1 VNLIEATV
9 QGIPCLVRVTH
20 FSPGRPGRY
29 HGPAEDCFP
38 DEDPEFSYD
47 ILDRRGR
54 PAPWLARKATDADHD
69 RICELIEE
77 NAAQAA

>member
-1 VNLIEATV
+1 MNLIEATV

-29 HGPAEDCFP
+29 YGPAEDCYP

-54 PAPWLARKATDADHD
+54 PAPWLARKATDADHNK
-69 RICELIEE
+69 ISELILE
-77 NAAQAA
+77 AAAETA

>member
-1 VNLIEATV
+1 MPCIEATV
-9 QGIPCLVRVTH
+9 QGIPCLVKVTH

-29 HGPAEDCFP
+29 HGPAEDCYP

-54 PAPWLARKATDADHD
+54 PAPWLARKATDADHE
-69 RICELIEE
+69 RISELILEAVAE
-77 NAAQAA
+77 TA

>member
-1 VNLIEATV
+1 MNLIEATV
-9 QGIPCLVRVTH
+9 QGIPCLIKVTH

-29 HGPAEDCFP
+29 HGPAEDCYP

-54 PAPWLARKATDADHD
+54 PAPWLARKATDADHNK
-69 RICELIEE
+69 ISELILEAIAE
-77 NAAQAA
+77 TA